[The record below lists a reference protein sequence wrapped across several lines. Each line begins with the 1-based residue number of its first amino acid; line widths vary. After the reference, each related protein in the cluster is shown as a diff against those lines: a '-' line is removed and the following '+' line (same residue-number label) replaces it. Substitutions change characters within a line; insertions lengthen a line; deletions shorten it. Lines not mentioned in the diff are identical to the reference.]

1 MSTSLSPLLSESQI
15 AALAK
20 IGEERSAAVGDL
32 LYQVGDRPH
41 SLMVVLEGAVSITD
55 SSENELIRH
64 GPSDFVGELN
74 LLTGQTVF
82 VNAGVIE
89 SVRFIAVERDAL
101 RELLNENGQLSD
113 LLLSA
118 FMAPRETQHPVQR
131 VAARVLRP

>member
-1 MSTSLSPLLSESQI
+1 
-15 AALAK
+15 
-20 IGEERSAAVGDL
+20 
-32 LYQVGDRPH
+32 
-41 SLMVVLEGAVSITD
+41 MVILEGAVSITD
-55 SSENELIRH
+55 TSENELIRH

-82 VNAGVIE
+82 VNAVVIE

-118 FMAPRETQHPVQR
+118 FMARLAPLHQLKKACVDGT
-131 VAARVLRP
+131 RPSRP